1 MIRMNCDYLEGC
13 HPAILEA
20 LTRTNLEQ
28 TPGYGLDPHCENAA
42 RAVREFFECPDAA
55 VHFLVGGTQANTTV
69 ISAALRPWEGVLS
82 ADTGHINTHE
92 TGAIEGTGHKV
103 IPLPN
108 HEGRITAP
116 QVSVV
121 CALQGEDEHVVKP
134 GMVYISFPTEVGTLY
149 NLAQLKD
156 LYFTCRQEGLYLF
169 IDGARLGY
177 GLTSPINDVTPAD
190 IARYCDVFTMGGTK
204 VGALFGEAVVIT
216 NPQLAANFR
225 YMMKQRG
232 GLLAKGRLLGIQF
245 ETLLAEDRYLSI
257 SRKAVDNPQLAAN
270 FRYMM
275 KQRGGLLAK
284 GRLLG
289 IQFETLLAEDRYL
302 SISRKA
308 VEQAMRIRQALLN
321 KGIELYVDSPT
332 NQLFPIFTDNQIAA
346 LEDDFELASWE
357 RLDESRAAFRICT
370 SWATS
375 DAAVD
380 QFIAAV
386 ERL

>member
-42 RAVREFFECPDAA
+42 RAVRDFFECPDAA

-216 NPQLAANFR
+216 NP
-225 YMMKQRG
+225 K
-232 GLLAKGRLLGIQF
+232 
-245 ETLLAEDRYLSI
+245 
-257 SRKAVDNPQLAAN
+257 LAAN

-332 NQLFPIFTDNQIAA
+332 NQLFPIFTDDQIAA

>member
-42 RAVREFFECPDAA
+42 RAVRDFFDCPDAA

-257 SRKAVDNPQLAAN
+257 SRKAV
-270 FRYMM
+270 
-275 KQRGGLLAK
+275 
-284 GRLLG
+284 
-289 IQFETLLAEDRYL
+289 
-302 SISRKA
+302 
-308 VEQAMRIRQALLN
+308 EQAMRIRQALLN

-332 NQLFPIFTDNQIAA
+332 NQLFPIFTDDQIAA

>member
-42 RAVREFFECPDAA
+42 RAVRDFFECPDAA

-257 SRKAVDNPQLAAN
+257 SRKAV
-270 FRYMM
+270 
-275 KQRGGLLAK
+275 
-284 GRLLG
+284 
-289 IQFETLLAEDRYL
+289 
-302 SISRKA
+302 
-308 VEQAMRIRQALLN
+308 EQAMRIRQALLN

-332 NQLFPIFTDNQIAA
+332 NQLFPIFTDDQIAA

>member
-1 MIRMNCDYLEGC
+1 MIRMNSDYLEGC

-42 RAVREFFECPDAA
+42 RAVRDFFDCPNAA

-92 TGAIEGTGHKV
+92 TGAIEATGHKV

-121 CALQGEDEHVVKP
+121 CALQGDDEHVVKP
-134 GMVYISFPTEVGTLY
+134 GMVYISFPTETGTLY

-156 LYFTCRQEGLYLF
+156 LYFTCHQQGLYLF

-177 GLTSPINDVTPAD
+177 GLTSPINDLTPAD

-216 NPQLAANFR
+216 NPAL
-225 YMMKQRG
+225 
-232 GLLAKGRLLGIQF
+232 
-245 ETLLAEDRYLSI
+245 D
-257 SRKAVDNPQLAAN
+257 AN

-308 VEQAMRIRQALLN
+308 VEQAMRIRQALLR

-332 NQLFPIFTDNQIAA
+332 NQLFPIFTDDQIAA

-357 RLDESRAAFRICT
+357 RLDESRAAFRVCT
-370 SWATS
+370 SWATP

>member
-42 RAVREFFECPDAA
+42 RAVRDFFECPDAA

-216 NPQLAANFR
+216 NPKLAANFR

-257 SRKAVDNPQLAAN
+257 SRKAL
-270 FRYMM
+270 
-275 KQRGGLLAK
+275 
-284 GRLLG
+284 
-289 IQFETLLAEDRYL
+289 
-302 SISRKA
+302 
-308 VEQAMRIRQALLN
+308 EQAMRIRQALLN

-332 NQLFPIFTDNQIAA
+332 NQLFPIFTDDQIAA

>member
-257 SRKAVDNPQLAAN
+257 SRKAV
-270 FRYMM
+270 
-275 KQRGGLLAK
+275 
-284 GRLLG
+284 
-289 IQFETLLAEDRYL
+289 
-302 SISRKA
+302 
-308 VEQAMRIRQALLN
+308 EQAMRIRQALLN

>member
-42 RAVREFFECPDAA
+42 RAVRDFFDCPDAA

-216 NPQLAANFR
+216 NP
-225 YMMKQRG
+225 K
-232 GLLAKGRLLGIQF
+232 
-245 ETLLAEDRYLSI
+245 
-257 SRKAVDNPQLAAN
+257 LAAN

-332 NQLFPIFTDNQIAA
+332 NQLFPIFTDDQIAA

-375 DAAVD
+375 DAAVA